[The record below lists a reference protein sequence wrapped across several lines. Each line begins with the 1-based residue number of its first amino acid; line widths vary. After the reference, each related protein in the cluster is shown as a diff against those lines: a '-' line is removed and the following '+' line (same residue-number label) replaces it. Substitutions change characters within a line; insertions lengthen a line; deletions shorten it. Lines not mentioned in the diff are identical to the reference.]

1 MLGGCKFPEQKEP
14 NEAGDDSR
22 QVWDHDVTVIQL
34 EAVEHPRCR
43 RQQGAYGQ
51 GEGQTLHVASS
62 QHFHQGRQRRQVHGD
77 GDHAAGEA
85 QLVETGFPL
94 SEEHAEVEPTAC
106 QDQARRHHMG
116 QHHFLIIAVVEVDED
131 VQDLQ
136 LSSDGVD
143 HLQRHVCL
151 QNPIIQPAQVVEARR
166 EEREKLDVFCAFG
179 LSHLFQVRQSSRKH
193 PDRKHD
199 AGP

>member
-1 MLGGCKFPEQKEP
+1 MCLLSKHRAEFSSVRVCVYEP
-14 NEAGDDSR
+14 
-22 QVWDHDVTVIQL
+22 
-34 EAVEHPRCR
+34 
-43 RQQGAYGQ
+43 Y
-51 GEGQTLHVASS
+51 
-62 QHFHQGRQRRQVHGD
+62 QGRQRRQVHGD

-116 QHHFLIIAVVEVDED
+116 QHHFLQCTHTHRNKQVVRGRRCAVMKKTKTCAEANLIIAVVEVDED

-143 HLQRHVCL
+143 HLQRHVRL
-151 QNPIIQPAQVVEARR
+151 QNPIIQPAQVAVKTNKQA
-166 EEREKLDVFCAFG
+166 LT
-179 LSHLFQVRQSSRKH
+179 
-193 PDRKHD
+193 
-199 AGP
+199 